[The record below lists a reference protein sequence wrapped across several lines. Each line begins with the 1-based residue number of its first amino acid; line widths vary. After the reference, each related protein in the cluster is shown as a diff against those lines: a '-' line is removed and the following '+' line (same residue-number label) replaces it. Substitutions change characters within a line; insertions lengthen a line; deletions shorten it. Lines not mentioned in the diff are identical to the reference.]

1 VGSFSICNQTYK
13 SGYRLTM
20 AKGKQTETRLLQNGE
35 LRPFA
40 TTRPMINK
48 LSLINENSG
57 KIQVTHSAK
66 SG

>member
-1 VGSFSICNQTYK
+1 
-13 SGYRLTM
+13 M
-20 AKGKQTETRLLQNGE
+20 AEGKQPETRLLQNGE

-40 TTRPMINK
+40 TTSPMINK

-57 KIQVTHSAK
+57 KIKVTHSAK